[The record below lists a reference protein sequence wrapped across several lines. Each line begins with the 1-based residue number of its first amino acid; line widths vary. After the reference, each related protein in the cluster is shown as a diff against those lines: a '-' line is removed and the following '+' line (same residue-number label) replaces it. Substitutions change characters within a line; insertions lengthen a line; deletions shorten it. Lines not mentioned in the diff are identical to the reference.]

1 MIKADVNVTGTVKRS
16 AVIRNDRQGRP
27 YIGFVLT
34 VNLQNRQGETKAVDI
49 YVSIP
54 GGQQSELQIYT
65 EGTRVTVNGKM
76 EVHRRNDD
84 FVFYLEANLLDIEG
98 VSSLDAISGTM
109 MFRGHLR
116 NEKVYEERMTK
127 KGRPY
132 LLFSAYSSEKVGE
145 EFVSTW
151 VNFMRFPE
159 VGTGIDSVRPDWMV
173 AKAHVEIEGS
183 FDLRVFNGKLSLA
196 SIVKKM
202 DPYVK
207 PEYVKPEYAQR

>member
-1 MIKADVNVTGTVKRS
+1 MIKAEVNVTGTIKRG
-16 AVIRNDRQGRP
+16 AVIRNDRQGKP

-34 VNLQNRQGETKAVDI
+34 VNIQNRVGDMMPADI

-54 GGQQSELQIYT
+54 GADQGSLQRYT
-65 EGTRVTVNGKM
+65 EGTRVTISGTM
-76 EVHRRNDD
+76 EVRKRNDNL
-84 FVFYLEANLLDIEG
+84 VFYLEANFLDVED

-109 MFRGHLR
+109 TFRGHLR

-159 VGTGIDSVRPDWMV
+159 VGTGIESITPEWMT
-173 AKAHVEIEGS
+173 AKAHVQITGS
-183 FDLRVFNGKLSLA
+183 FELGFYKGKLSLA
-196 SIVKKM
+196 SIVKSM

-207 PEYVKPEYAQR
+207 PEYVQH